1 MSRSAADATRFTAT
15 SPHAYSKP
23 PSSAF
28 TPTSPSR
35 VPGSSR
41 PPLPSQLN
49 RSSTPIGEET
59 PQQKVARLR
68 QAARAAKEAQV
79 PQFEKVIARGRV
91 WADRAHRFT
100 ALSLIGA
107 TGIAGAIT
115 IFALGDMIVYN
126 RRKRRD
132 YFAEQS
138 ALHKT
143 RLAEAKEAVARGA
156 ADEDQMLL
164 INRERAAFE
173 AEQAR
178 LSKKGV
184 FKRTKEW
191 LFSGLKKDDQVAGG
205 GTSLDVL
212 GEEGLR
218 RMGAEAEGTVNAMA
232 DTVHSATTTTTTQG
246 TTHVTEGQDGR
257 PLLGRPNGPEG
268 KSEMIKAIDAK
279 RREGERALESRGA
292 EGGPLDRSAADATS
306 SSPPSSS
313 RGGWTSWVTEK

>member
-1 MSRSAADATRFTAT
+1 MM
-15 SPHAYSKP
+15 
-23 PSSAF
+23 
-28 TPTSPSR
+28 
-35 VPGSSR
+35 G
-41 PPLPSQLN
+41 
-49 RSSTPIGEET
+49 
-59 PQQKVARLR
+59 
-68 QAARAAKEAQV
+68 
-79 PQFEKVIARGRV
+79 
-91 WADRAHRFT
+91 
-100 ALSLIGA
+100 LI
-107 TGIAGAIT
+107 GIAGAIT